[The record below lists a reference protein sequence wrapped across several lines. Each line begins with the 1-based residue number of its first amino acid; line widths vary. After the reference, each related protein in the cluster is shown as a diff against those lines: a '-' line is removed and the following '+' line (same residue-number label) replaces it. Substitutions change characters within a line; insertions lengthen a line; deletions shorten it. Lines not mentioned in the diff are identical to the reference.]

1 MIAELGTGGALKV
14 KINTELKKQGLKEC
28 TSVTDPA
35 KAGLSGGP
43 RGAPITS
50 LVWVLRSLVWVLVLV
65 LTQDILR

>member
-35 KAGLSGGP
+35 KTGLSGGP
-43 RGAPITS
+43 KGAPIT
-50 LVWVLRSLVWVLVLV
+50 WSLVWVLVLAAHC
-65 LTQDILR
+65 LAP